1 MMAGRAWGLALSIGG
16 LALFGT
22 LSFLSKENG
31 ALELAYALV
40 IELFCFGFAAK
51 AQRDRIGVAAFFAL
65 FVVIPGVI
73 ALAYLATHIPWL
85 PHRSAPRDFTFS
97 YPLFPHV
104 PLFLSSLLFIVFFS
118 DKFFVG

>member
-22 LSFLSKENG
+22 LSVLSKEHG

-73 ALAYLATHIPWL
+73 ALAYLATHIPWQIG
-85 PHRSAPRDFTFS
+85 RA
-97 YPLFPHV
+97 HV
-104 PLFLSSLLFIVFFS
+104 CTPVTTAHL
-118 DKFFVG
+118 